1 MDKSGGRADV
11 QGPHR
16 LIFEIFQ
23 RRRWETGRLFC
34 YYLEKFACTDC
45 RFLVFSPALHGHW
58 PLGGSSAGHYRMDNV
73 QHKGTTRYNAK
84 GMAKP
89 VNFLCIA
96 PEAQEVAIIGDFN
109 NWESGKHLM
118 NRQID
123 GSWSAQI
130 DLHHG
135 HHRYHRHRRQPTS
148 TPVPTAWCETRPTSA
163 HHRRQLGQLP
173 YFHKRDAPHRA
184 PSKCFS
190 CVEPQPLAASN
201 WPRQR
206 PSSPHSRK
214 P

>member
-1 MDKSGGRADV
+1 
-11 QGPHR
+11 
-16 LIFEIFQ
+16 
-23 RRRWETGRLFC
+23 
-34 YYLEKFACTDC
+34 
-45 RFLVFSPALHGHW
+45 
-58 PLGGSSAGHYRMDNV
+58 MDNV

-135 HHRYHRHRRQPTS
+135 HHRYQFVIDGKPTLD
-148 TPVPTAWCETRPTSA
+148 
-163 HHRRQLGQLP
+163 RQLGQL
-173 YFHKRDAPHRA
+173 HCLTTKKDAPQGASRNGFVA
-184 PSKCFS
+184 GES
-190 CVEPQPLAASN
+190 QPLAAS
-201 WPRQR
+201 
-206 PSSPHSRK
+206 
-214 P
+214 